1 MKITRLLSLGLLAFS
16 LPAIAASAAPAPA
29 RPNILLI
36 VSDDLA
42 ACLGS
47 YGNTAVR
54 TPNLD
59 RLAAQSVQFTRAYCQ
74 FPVCGPSRASFMSGL
89 YPEQLGMLGNNYT
102 TGSYRVLNPALA
114 SHPSVGGLLRR
125 NGYVSLRVS
134 KIYHMG
140 IPGSIESGDPAG
152 DEPDSWDRTFNV
164 MAPEA
169 TSLGVVTLLSPNR
182 PEPGTSFTRVVVPD
196 GEESTQAD
204 VLATTQ
210 AIAIL
215 QARARG
221 RGRDDRRLLRT
232 DDAFFLAVGL
242 VRPHV
247 PLVAPQRLHAHY
259 PPEKITLPYVPPG
272 DLDDVP
278 PPAAAMRNDVRYGMS
293 ETQQREAIAAY
304 YAAVEFMDEQVGRLL
319 TELDRLRLRDNTIVV
334 FTSDHGFHLGEHGLW
349 QKTTLFEE
357 SLRVPLLISAP
368 GFAASAGTRCDA
380 LVEHVDLYPTLA
392 DLAGLAEQA
401 PKNLPGRSLRPL
413 LREPV
418 VAAAGFREFAYSV
431 AGNGGRSIRDATW
444 RYNRWGDGG
453 EELYNL
459 ATDPRQFTNLASAP
473 VHADSL
479 AKMRA
484 ALERTRTAL
493 GPLPRSA
500 TRER

>member
-1 MKITRLLSLGLLAFS
+1 
-16 LPAIAASAAPAPA
+16 
-29 RPNILLI
+29 
-36 VSDDLA
+36 
-42 ACLGS
+42 
-47 YGNTAVR
+47 VR
-54 TPNLD
+54 GQHD
-59 RLAAQSVQFTRAYCQ
+59 
-74 FPVCGPSRASFMSGL
+74 
-89 YPEQLGMLGNNYT
+89 
-102 TGSYRVLNPALA
+102 
-114 SHPSVGGLLRR
+114 
-125 NGYVSLRVS
+125 
-134 KIYHMG
+134 
-140 IPGSIESGDPAG
+140 
-152 DEPDSWDRTFNV
+152 
-164 MAPEA
+164 
-169 TSLGVVTLLSPNR
+169 
-182 PEPGTSFTRVVVPD
+182 
-196 GEESTQAD
+196 
-204 VLATTQ
+204 
-210 AIAIL
+210 
-215 QARARG
+215 ARARG
-221 RGRDDRRLLRT
+221 RGREDRRLLRT

-293 ETQQREAIAAY
+293 EAQQREAIAAY

-334 FTSDHGFHLGEHGLW
+334 FTSDHGYHLGEHGLW

-418 VAAAGFREFAYSV
+418 AAAAGFREFAYSV
-431 AGNGGRSIRDATW
+431 AGNGGRSIRDARW

-473 VHADSL
+473 AHADSL
-479 AKMRA
+479 ANMRA

-493 GPLPRSA
+493 GPLPRGA

>member
-1 MKITRLLSLGLLAFS
+1 
-16 LPAIAASAAPAPA
+16 
-29 RPNILLI
+29 
-36 VSDDLA
+36 
-42 ACLGS
+42 
-47 YGNTAVR
+47 
-54 TPNLD
+54 
-59 RLAAQSVQFTRAYCQ
+59 
-74 FPVCGPSRASFMSGL
+74 
-89 YPEQLGMLGNNYT
+89 
-102 TGSYRVLNPALA
+102 
-114 SHPSVGGLLRR
+114 
-125 NGYVSLRVS
+125 
-134 KIYHMG
+134 
-140 IPGSIESGDPAG
+140 
-152 DEPDSWDRTFNV
+152 
-164 MAPEA
+164 
-169 TSLGVVTLLSPNR
+169 
-182 PEPGTSFTRVVVPD
+182 
-196 GEESTQAD
+196 
-204 VLATTQ
+204 
-210 AIAIL
+210 
-215 QARARG
+215 
-221 RGRDDRRLLRT
+221 
-232 DDAFFLAVGL
+232 
-242 VRPHV
+242 
-247 PLVAPQRLHAHY
+247 
-259 PPEKITLPYVPPG
+259 VPPG

-293 ETQQREAIAAY
+293 EAQQREAIAAY

-334 FTSDHGFHLGEHGLW
+334 FTSDHGYHLGEHGLW

-418 VAAAGFREFAYSV
+418 AAAAGFREFAYSV
-431 AGNGGRSIRDATW
+431 AGNGGRSIRDARW

-453 EELYNL
+453 EELYDL

-473 VHADSL
+473 AHADSL

-493 GPLPRSA
+493 GPLPRGA

>member
-1 MKITRLLSLGLLAFS
+1 MPGQTKAGDIGHGMHPGQLREIDTR
-16 LPAIAASAAPAPA
+16 PI
-29 RPNILLI
+29 
-36 VSDDLA
+36 
-42 ACLGS
+42 
-47 YGNTAVR
+47 
-54 TPNLD
+54 
-59 RLAAQSVQFTRAYCQ
+59 
-74 FPVCGPSRASFMSGL
+74 
-89 YPEQLGMLGNNYT
+89 QLRGAGQH
-102 TGSYRVLNPALA
+102 A
-114 SHPSVGGLLRR
+114 
-125 NGYVSLRVS
+125 
-134 KIYHMG
+134 G

-293 ETQQREAIAAY
+293 EAQQREAIAAY

-319 TELDRLRLRDNTIVV
+319 AELDRLRLRDNTIVV

-418 VAAAGFREFAYSV
+418 VAAAEI
-431 AGNGGRSIRDATW
+431 GRAH
-444 RYNRWGDGG
+444 
-453 EELYNL
+453 
-459 ATDPRQFTNLASAP
+459 
-473 VHADSL
+473 V
-479 AKMRA
+479 
-484 ALERTRTAL
+484 
-493 GPLPRSA
+493 
-500 TRER
+500 